1 MLQSSFALWINIKG
15 KTCGVCQADELAQDL
30 ANLNRIVGYF
40 LLQPVE
46 VRQPTIITPEPRT
59 DSAIVG
65 DIDEAFSS
73 RIHFNL
79 HIPPLTSAGRHQ
91 LWNKLFVTF
100 QNQNYD
106 VWIDEE
112 AIEYARSSPEIEELL
127 LDAQQLRNG
136 IYSNVNRR
144 VCFKR

>member
-1 MLQSSFALWINIKG
+1 M
-15 KTCGVCQADELAQDL
+15 
-30 ANLNRIVGYF
+30 
-40 LLQPVE
+40 
-46 VRQPTIITPEPRT
+46 RQPTIITPEPRT

-100 QNQNYD
+100 QKQNYD
-106 VWIDEE
+106 VWIAEE
-112 AIEYARSSPEIEELL
+112 AIEYASSSPAIEELM
-127 LDAQQLRNG
+127 LDARQMRKG
-136 IYSNVNRR
+136 IYSNANRR
-144 VCFKR
+144 VCFIR